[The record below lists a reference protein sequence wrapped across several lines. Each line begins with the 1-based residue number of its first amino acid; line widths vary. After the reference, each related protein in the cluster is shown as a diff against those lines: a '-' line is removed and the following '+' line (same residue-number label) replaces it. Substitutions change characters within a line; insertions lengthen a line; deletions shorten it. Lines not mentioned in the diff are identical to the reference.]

1 MTTETIPAER
11 PTALRAGIPAPT
23 RRRGAGPS
31 LFSKIAI
38 IIVGAVFCFPFVWMV
53 ASSLKPSYEVLASA
67 DLIGSR
73 IEWSNYATVWT
84 AIPFGRIIL
93 NSFLV
98 AGAGALLAMSV
109 SLLSAYAYARLQFKY
124 RDRLFLVFLGTLVL
138 PQEVLVI
145 PLYIMASR
153 AGLVD
158 TYWALILPFAFG
170 AFGAFMLRQF
180 LLTLPR
186 DFEEAARLDGAGQ
199 LRILIHVIAPL
210 LRAPLAVIGVFMF
223 IQYWNEFLWPLIV
236 INDQNMATLPLGLQM
251 FSGERG
257 TDWGP
262 LMAAATLAVIPSLL
276 IVIAMQ
282 RQLKD
287 GLNLGGFGGR

>member
-1 MTTETIPAER
+1 MTTETLPATRPPGLR
-11 PTALRAGIPAPT
+11 PTRTRRPT
-23 RRRGAGPS
+23 RLSGGPS
-31 LFSKIAI
+31 LVSKVGIIA
-38 IIVGAVFCFPFVWMV
+38 VGVTFCFPFVWMV
-53 ASSLKPSYEVLASA
+53 ASSLKPSFEVLASA
-67 DLIGSR
+67 DLVGSR

-84 AIPFGRIIL
+84 SVPFGRIIF

-98 AGAGALLAMSV
+98 AGAGALLAVTV

-158 TYWALILPFAFG
+158 SYWALILPFAFG

-186 DFEEAARLDGAGQ
+186 EYEEAARIDGAGQ
-199 LRILIHVIAPL
+199 IRILLHVIAPL
-210 LRAPLAVIGVFMF
+210 LRAPLAVIGVFIF
-223 IQYWNEFLWPLIV
+223 IEYWNSFLWPLIV

-282 RQLKD
+282 RQLKQ